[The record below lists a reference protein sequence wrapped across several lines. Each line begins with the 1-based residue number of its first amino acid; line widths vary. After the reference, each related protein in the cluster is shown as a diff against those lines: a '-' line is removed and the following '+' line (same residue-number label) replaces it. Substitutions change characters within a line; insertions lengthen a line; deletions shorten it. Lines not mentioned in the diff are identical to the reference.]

1 MTVKYGT
8 NAVDYFVNTDE
19 RKISWSHNVKQE
31 LVKGKTFK
39 LEDRCL
45 IQSLYRPFI
54 QQWLYYNRIFNE
66 RVYQM
71 PRIFPM
77 GNAAENR
84 MIQITGVGAKK
95 DFSVLMIKTVSD
107 LQMIENGQCF
117 PRYIYEDTTVSK
129 NKSENQSHLFANATE
144 ESKTAGLQR
153 RDAITDEGL
162 DHFKAAYPN
171 EIITKDDLFYYVYGI
186 LHSEDYRTRYA
197 DNLSKELP
205 RIPCVKSA
213 GDFWMFVTAGRE
225 LGHLHV
231 NYEDVKP
238 YPVTFKKG
246 NPKQTDISN
255 PEKFYY
261 VTEMK
266 FAKIK
271 NSKEKD
277 KSTVIYNSN
286 IIMTDIPLEAY
297 EYIVNGKPALE
308 WVKGRQCVKTDKKSG
323 IVNDANRYAI
333 ETVGN
338 PAYPLELF
346 QRVITVSLETMKI
359 VKNLPKLEIRETE

>member
-1 MTVKYGT
+1 MSEILPDS
-8 NAVDYFVNTDE
+8 NM
-19 RKISWSHNVKQE
+19 ISAS
-31 LVKGKTFK
+31 
-39 LEDRCL
+39 
-45 IQSLYRPFI
+45 
-54 QQWLYYNRIFNE
+54 
-66 RVYQM
+66 
-71 PRIFPM
+71 
-77 GNAAENR
+77 
-84 MIQITGVGAKK
+84 
-95 DFSVLMIKTVSD
+95 
-107 LQMIENGQCF
+107 QCF

-129 NKSENQSHLFANATE
+129 NKSEKQSHLFANSTE
-144 ESKTAGLQR
+144 ENNTTDLQC

-162 DHFKAAYPN
+162 SHFQTAYPN

-186 LHSEDYRTRYA
+186 LHSEDYRARYA

-205 RIPCVKSA
+205 RIPRVKTA
-213 GDFWMFVTAGRE
+213 DDFWKFVTAGRE

-231 NYEDVKP
+231 NYEDVEP
-238 YPVTFKKG
+238 YPVSFKKG
-246 NPKQTDISN
+246 NPKQIDIPN

-266 FAKIK
+266 FAKVK

-286 IIMTDIPLEAY
+286 ITMTDIPLEAY

-308 WVKGRQCVKTDKKSG
+308 WIMARQCVKTDKKSG
-323 IVNDANRYAI
+323 IVNNANRYAV

-359 VKNLPKLEIRETE
+359 VKKLPKLEIRETE